1 MMDLIDQIEERMERL
16 LQRVRQLEEEN
27 SRLRTS
33 LDTERQIKDD
43 VLTRLDHLLKKIQEV
58 DI

>member
-27 SRLRTS
+27 AGLRNA

>member
-1 MMDLIDQIEERMERL
+1 MDLIDQIEERMERL

>member
-1 MMDLIDQIEERMERL
+1 MDLIDQLEERMERL
-16 LQRVRQLEEEN
+16 LQRIRELEEEN
-27 SRLRTS
+27 SRLQTT

-43 VLTRLDHLLKKIQEV
+43 VLTRLDRLLKKIQEA

>member
-27 SRLRTS
+27 SRLRSS

>member
-1 MMDLIDQIEERMERL
+1 MDLIEQVEERMERL
-16 LQRVRQLEEEN
+16 LQRIRDLEDEN
-27 SRLRTS
+27 ARLRST

-43 VLTRLDHLLKKIQEV
+43 VLSRLDRLLKKIQEV

>member
-1 MMDLIDQIEERMERL
+1 MMDLIDQLEERMERL
-16 LQRVRQLEEEN
+16 LLRIRELEEEN
-27 SRLRTS
+27 ARLQST

>member
-1 MMDLIDQIEERMERL
+1 MMDLIDQLEERMERL
-16 LQRVRQLEEEN
+16 LLRIRELEEEN
-27 SRLRTS
+27 TRLQST

>member
-16 LQRVRQLEEEN
+16 LQRIRQLEEEN

>member
-1 MMDLIDQIEERMERL
+1 MDLIDQLEDRMERL
-16 LQRVRQLEEEN
+16 LQRVSQLEEEN
-27 SRLRTS
+27 SRLQST

-43 VLTRLDHLLKKIQEV
+43 VLNRLDRLLKKIQEA

>member
-1 MMDLIDQIEERMERL
+1 MDLIEQLEERMERL
-16 LQRVRQLEEEN
+16 LQRIRDLEDEN
-27 SRLRTS
+27 ARLRTT

-43 VLTRLDHLLKKIQEV
+43 VLSRLDRLLKKVQEV

>member
-1 MMDLIDQIEERMERL
+1 MDLIDQLEERMERL
-16 LQRVRQLEEEN
+16 LVRIRELEDQN
-27 SRLRTS
+27 SRLQST

-43 VLTRLDHLLKKIQEV
+43 ILNRVDRLLKKIQDA

>member
-1 MMDLIDQIEERMERL
+1 MDLIDQLEERMERL
-16 LQRVRQLEEEN
+16 LLRIRELEEEN
-27 SRLRTS
+27 TRLQST

>member
-1 MMDLIDQIEERMERL
+1 MDLIDQIEERMERL

-27 SRLRTS
+27 ASLRTS